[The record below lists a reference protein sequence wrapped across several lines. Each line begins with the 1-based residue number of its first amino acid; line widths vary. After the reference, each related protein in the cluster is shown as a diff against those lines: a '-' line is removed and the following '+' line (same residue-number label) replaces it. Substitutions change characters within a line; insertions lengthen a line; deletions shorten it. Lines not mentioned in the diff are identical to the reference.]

1 MTADGIVSFVQNGQ
15 TQEAG
20 QLELTIFPNT
30 SGLQP
35 VGENLFVET
44 TASGQAINTTP
55 TENGAGNILQGFLE
69 ASNVDPTKELIN
81 LIRTQR
87 LFEMNSQSIQA
98 ADELLREVANLR
110 RG

>member
-1 MTADGIVSFVQNGQ
+1 MMASCRLFRTDKPK
-15 TQEAG
+15 TG
-20 QLELTIFPNT
+20 QLELTIFNT

-69 ASNVDPTKELIN
+69 ASNVGLH
-81 LIRTQR
+81 Q
-87 LFEMNSQSIQA
+87 NSST
-98 ADELLREVANLR
+98 
-110 RG
+110 